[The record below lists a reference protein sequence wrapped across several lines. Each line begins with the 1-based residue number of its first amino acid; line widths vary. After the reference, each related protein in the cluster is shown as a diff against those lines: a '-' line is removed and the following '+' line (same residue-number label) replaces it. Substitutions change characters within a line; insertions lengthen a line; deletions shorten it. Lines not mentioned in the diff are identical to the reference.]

1 MPRGAEPAMEHVTSA
16 RVVALREQVL
26 RRWPDDVVEELWDG
40 PLWRVAVPRHGW
52 AVEAEDLDGYWAVT
66 VEPHG
71 HAFETHDATVRTLVR
86 LVGAAVADDLWLV
99 RWRLGRLA
107 SGSWLEDGRGD
118 AFTGAPGG
126 TWLDRLA
133 SSLPGYD
140 RTRVRLR
147 DAPAEG
153 A

>member
-1 MPRGAEPAMEHVTSA
+1 MEHVTSA

-40 PLWRVAVPRHGW
+40 PLWRVAVPRRGW
-52 AVEAEDLDGYWAVT
+52 TVEVEDLDGYWAV
-66 VEPHG
+66 VVQPCG
-71 HAFETHDATVRTLVR
+71 HAFETHDATVGTLVR
-86 LVGAAVADDLWLV
+86 LVDAAVAGDLWLV
-99 RWRLGRLA
+99 RWRIGRLA
-107 SGSWLEDGRGD
+107 SGEWLEDGAGD

-133 SSLPGYD
+133 SSLPGYE
-140 RTRVRLR
+140 RARARLR
-147 DAPAEG
+147 ELPAER